1 MPKFNPP
8 TKSNNKNVPAKKAQA
23 LGVPL
28 IVEPKCKVCQSPHR
42 HVIDQMLVGGAYTYS
57 EIERQFVFAG
67 IPRRSISAHAQKHL
81 GFEETAIREVIER
94 EAATAR
100 RNHEE
105 GISRLVTKTAYLE
118 LALQKAW
125 DVLIK
130 DIAIVEPKD
139 AVKVIETLQRL
150 QDNNQEAALDELRVQ
165 FNMFMQAVKE
175 VVERDKWEDIVGRT
189 ADLLRAS
196 GRQVEFEETT
206 GNDGDFVEVS
216 PKELEAVVDAQVV
229 G

>member
-1 MPKFNPP
+1 
-8 TKSNNKNVPAKKAQA
+8 
-23 LGVPL
+23 
-28 IVEPKCKVCQSPHR
+28 
-42 HVIDQMLVGGAYTYS
+42 MLVGGALTYS

-67 IPRRSISAHAQKHL
+67 IPRRSISSHAQKHL
-81 GFEETAIREVIER
+81 GYEETAIREVIER

-105 GISRLVTKTAYLE
+105 GVSRLVTKNAYLE

-125 DVLIK
+125 DALIK

-139 AVKVIETLQRL
+139 AVKVIETLQRF

-175 VVERDKWEDIVGRT
+175 VVERDRWEDIVGRT

-196 GRQVEFEETT
+196 GRTV
-206 GNDGDFVEVS
+206 DFDKAGEPQADEGFTEIS
-216 PKELEAVVDAQVV
+216 PKELEEVISDVQVVDA
-229 G
+229 GS

>member
-1 MPKFNPP
+1 MPKFNQP
-8 TKSNNKNVPAKKAQA
+8 TQPNKPRVPAKKSQA

-28 IVEPKCKVCQSPHR
+28 IIEPKCKVCQSPHR
-42 HVIDQMLVGGAYTYS
+42 HVIDQMLVGGALTYS

-67 IPRRSISAHAQKHL
+67 IPRRSISSHAQKHL
-81 GFEETAIREVIER
+81 GYEETAIREVIER

-105 GISRLVTKTAYLE
+105 GVSRLVTKNAYLE

-125 DVLIK
+125 DALIK

-139 AVKVIETLQRL
+139 AVKVIETLQRF
-150 QDNNQEAALDELRVQ
+150 QDQNQEAALDELRVQ

-175 VVERDKWEDIVGRT
+175 VVERDRWEDIVGRT

-196 GRQVEFEETT
+196 GRTVDFDEGGDTEELT
-206 GNDGDFVEVS
+206 
-216 PKELEAVVDAQVV
+216 PAQLEAQIVDAEVV
-229 G
+229 K